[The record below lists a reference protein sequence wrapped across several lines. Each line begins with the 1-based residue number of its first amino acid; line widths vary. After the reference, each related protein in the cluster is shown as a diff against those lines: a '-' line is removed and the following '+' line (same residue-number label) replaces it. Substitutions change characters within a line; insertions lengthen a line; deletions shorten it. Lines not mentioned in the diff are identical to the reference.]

1 MAVSIA
7 LGLGRRT
14 GAGLYLLSGSAVVLI
29 LIVAGLRSHTF

>member
-1 MAVSIA
+1 MAISIA

-29 LIVAGLRSHTF
+29 VIIAGLRTHVL